1 MYGRE
6 MKDHNWRRGGYGTL
20 TFTKSLMVS
29 SNIGVSR
36 IIDKFYHDEPERFV
50 KGIYRTGIADNLH
63 IPLLGA
69 SSARIRMPKK
79 APNGQWLNWS
89 NTALPWMSIGYE
101 TQIPPISTLTFYNA
115 IANGG
120 KMMQPRFVKQV
131 VKNGEVLQEFDPI
144 VLREQIAKP
153 QSIKKMQEV
162 LEYVVHYGLGKKAG
176 SKSFKVAGK
185 TGTAQMSKGV
195 AGYKS
200 GMMDYLL
207 SFAGFFPAD
216 NPRYS
221 CIVCIQKSGLP
232 ASGGGMCGPVFHQIS
247 EGIMAQNIKLDIKDA
262 RDSLSIFIPEVKIGN
277 VLSSTYVLD
286 KLGIK
291 IQSPWFNVP
300 TNSKPVWGK
309 AQPTS
314 QTALRLERV
323 KQFGS
328 AFVPDVMGMGAR
340 DAVYLLE
347 SRGVRTRIIG
357 RGKVVKQS
365 LAAGHRIVKGS
376 LCELSLE

>member
-1 MYGRE
+1 
-6 MKDHNWRRGGYGTL
+6 
-20 TFTKSLMVS
+20 MVS

-153 QSIKKMQEV
+153 QSIKKNARGFWSMW
-162 LEYVVHYGLGKKAG
+162 Y
-176 SKSFKVAGK
+176 
-185 TGTAQMSKGV
+185 T
-195 AGYKS
+195 
-200 GMMDYLL
+200 MD
-207 SFAGFFPAD
+207 
-216 NPRYS
+216 
-221 CIVCIQKSGLP
+221 
-232 ASGGGMCGPVFHQIS
+232 
-247 EGIMAQNIKLDIKDA
+247 
-262 RDSLSIFIPEVKIGN
+262 
-277 VLSSTYVLD
+277 
-286 KLGIK
+286 
-291 IQSPWFNVP
+291 
-300 TNSKPVWGK
+300 
-309 AQPTS
+309 
-314 QTALRLERV
+314 
-323 KQFGS
+323 
-328 AFVPDVMGMGAR
+328 
-340 DAVYLLE
+340 
-347 SRGVRTRIIG
+347 
-357 RGKVVKQS
+357 
-365 LAAGHRIVKGS
+365 
-376 LCELSLE
+376 